1 MTVSVSICPTSLEFA
16 TGDYYD
22 EHKLLA
28 AIRAFI
34 EERHPE
40 AKITCLQIGHRQGDG
55 WWKIDG
61 DDEAGAVLEEEFWNS
76 RAADER
82 LFVNP

>member
-1 MTVSVSICPTSLEFA
+1 MRISISICPTEMEFSS
-16 TGDYYD
+16 GDFYD

-28 AIRAFI
+28 AIREFV
-34 EERHPE
+34 EQRHPE
-40 AKITCLQIGHRQGDG
+40 ATITCLQVGHRQGDG
-55 WWKIDG
+55 WWKIDA
-61 DDEAGAVLEEEFWNS
+61 DEEAGEVLMDAFWTG